1 MVKSQLLDGSASGIG
16 NRKAQSQ
23 MQLHDTRLF
32 ETADQSVV
40 DAALIVEKSRF
51 SPVNRRSV
59 ETERNAL
66 EVFKLNTSRRP
77 RHCIRT
83 AQSFSSMRG
92 LMLMTRA
99 SKKSPASGS
108 SK

>member
-23 MQLHDTRLF
+23 MQLHDTHLF
-32 ETADQSVV
+32 QNPIKSVV

-66 EVFKLNTSRRP
+66 KLTISE
-77 RHCIRT
+77 
-83 AQSFSSMRG
+83 S
-92 LMLMTRA
+92 
-99 SKKSPASGS
+99 
-108 SK
+108 